1 MRDTKTVLGR
11 NANNHWNA
19 MDIEALKGFE
29 IRLDTRTTRQIVSSN
44 SQS

>member
-29 IRLDTRTTRQIVSSN
+29 IRLDTRTPRRIASSN
-44 SQS
+44 SQN